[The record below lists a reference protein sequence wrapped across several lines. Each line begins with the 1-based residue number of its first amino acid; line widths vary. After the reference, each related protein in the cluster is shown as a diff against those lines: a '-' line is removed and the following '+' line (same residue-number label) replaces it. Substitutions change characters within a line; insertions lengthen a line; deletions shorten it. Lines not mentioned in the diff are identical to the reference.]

1 MAAAGV
7 LACGAVALVAGAEP
21 QDPTREAWDA
31 YAGQARQAFLAY
43 VPTGGVAWLPDR
55 WEAVAQLRTGEIV
68 AGPGSEDGVIPVPC
82 GLVHHWVGAVFIPDV
97 SLDAALA
104 LSQTYA
110 DYPAI
115 YESVIA
121 VRLLD
126 REGDT
131 FRVQLR
137 LEERAG
143 FVTGVLD
150 LWSIV
155 RYVRATNDQAYT
167 LSVVTEIREVADAGE
182 PTERLRPEGNDS
194 GYLWGAEAFTKY
206 VARDGGVYVE
216 LETLGLSRG
225 YPPLL
230 GWIIE
235 PIARRLGRKSVEGSL
250 QEFRDAVREARAT
263 P

>member
-1 MAAAGV
+1 M
-7 LACGAVALVAGAEP
+7 
-21 QDPTREAWDA
+21 
-31 YAGQARQAFLAY
+31 
-43 VPTGGVAWLPDR
+43 
-55 WEAVAQLRTGEIV
+55 
-68 AGPGSEDGVIPVPC
+68 PVPG
-82 GLVHHWVGAVFIPDV
+82 GLVHHWVGAVFIPDF

-104 LSQTYA
+104 QTYA
-110 DYPAI
+110 DYPVI

-121 VRLLD
+121 VQLLD

-137 LEERAG
+137 LEERTG

-167 LSVVTEIREVADAGE
+167 LSLATEIREVADAGE
-182 PTERLRPEGNDS
+182 PTERLRPEGDDS

-206 VARDGGVYVE
+206 VARGGGVYVE

-230 GWIIE
+230 GWIIGS
-235 PIARRLGRKSVEGSL
+235 IARRLGRKSVGL
-250 QEFRDAVREARAT
+250 VAGLPRAVREVRTA